1 MNRGTTTF
9 LKVSVILIGIIVLS
23 LSMFWLPRLAD
34 EAAVIAPDLAYLQYL
49 VLVGLYVTTIPFFFA
64 LYQALKLLT
73 FIDNNNAFSNLS
85 VKALKNITYCAM
97 TISVL
102 YVIGG
107 LFLLLQNAL
116 HPGIA
121 IMGFTIIFAS
131 TIIAVFAS
139 TLEKLLNNAIDM
151 KFENDLTV

>member
-1 MNRGTTTF
+1 MTRGSTIF
-9 LKVSVILIGIIVLS
+9 LKLSVFLIGIIVLV
-23 LSMFWLPRLAD
+23 LSIFLLPRLAN

-49 VLVGLYVTTIPFFFA
+49 VLFGLYVTAIPFFFA
-64 LYQALKLLT
+64 LYQALRLLN

-85 VKALKNITYCAM
+85 VKALKYVTYCAL

-107 LFLLLQNAL
+107 LLLFIQNAL

-121 IMGFTIIFAS
+121 ILGLTITFAS
-131 TIIAVFAS
+131 AIIAVFAL
-139 TLEKLLNNAIDM
+139 TLKRLLKNAIDM
-151 KFENDLTV
+151 KSENDLTV